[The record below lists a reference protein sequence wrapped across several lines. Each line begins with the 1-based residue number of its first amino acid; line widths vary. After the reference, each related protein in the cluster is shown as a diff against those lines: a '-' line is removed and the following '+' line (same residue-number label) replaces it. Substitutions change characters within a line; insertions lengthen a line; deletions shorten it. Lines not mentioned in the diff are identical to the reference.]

1 MSSPSSDG
9 ATLRVVAELNAALD
23 AWCEHPRVRRVRCA
37 DVIPDFTNRER
48 TGVSLEHAHGIALS
62 MARDGFDEDHEVPV
76 VVRERVDA
84 FLRGPAYE
92 RWRAFTAANAAV
104 MPPARDPASFAA
116 HTHAYTTLGSSHLNL
131 ALRIVETNTPSIFTA
146 EESREPA
153 PEPARRRPGS
163 SAAAAAEAETDPARR
178 RARVDFDDALLRDEK
193 LREAIRRG
201 LPSVVLRGE
210 TPEATRRQVSL
221 ALNKAAL
228 LGFRVSEATG
238 RAELDP
244 RGGDAASD
252 GMSAFAAL
260 SRTLDGE
267 ELSSLARIKF
277 GIDLERAQGGY
288 ERGEEGEGGG
298 GKGEE
303 GGEGRRRARL

>member
-146 EESREPA
+146 EKSRESA
-153 PEPARRRPGS
+153 PEPARL
-163 SAAAAAEAETDPARR
+163 
-178 RARVDFDDALLRDEK
+178 DD
-193 LREAIRRG
+193 
-201 LPSVVLRGE
+201 S
-210 TPEATRRQVSL
+210 
-221 ALNKAAL
+221 
-228 LGFRVSEATG
+228 
-238 RAELDP
+238 
-244 RGGDAASD
+244 
-252 GMSAFAAL
+252 
-260 SRTLDGE
+260 
-267 ELSSLARIKF
+267 
-277 GIDLERAQGGY
+277 
-288 ERGEEGEGGG
+288 
-298 GKGEE
+298 KGEVE
-303 GGEGRRRARL
+303 MARA

>member
-1 MSSPSSDG
+1 M
-9 ATLRVVAELNAALD
+9 
-23 AWCEHPRVRRVRCA
+23 RRVRCA

-146 EESREPA
+146 EKSREPA

-163 SAAAAAEAETDPARR
+163 SAAAAAENGPCDV
-178 RARVDFDDALLRDEK
+178 ARVDFGGALFGEK
-193 LREAIRRG
+193 LGSGRRACQRR
-201 LPSVVLRGE
+201 SSRGNAR
-210 TPEATRRQVSL
+210 ATRRQVSSRS
-221 ALNKAAL
+221 A
-228 LGFRVSEATG
+228 R
-238 RAELDP
+238 P
-244 RGGDAASD
+244 RCWGSG
-252 GMSAFAAL
+252 
-260 SRTLDGE
+260 
-267 ELSSLARIKF
+267 
-277 GIDLERAQGGY
+277 
-288 ERGEEGEGGG
+288 
-298 GKGEE
+298 
-303 GGEGRRRARL
+303 